1 MSPVEIMRE
10 VERLAEQKLWSGFEI
25 TDIPVAIYDGKQTW
39 LFRHPAP
46 PDPFMPHPDHD
57 EVYVMDGRHPS
68 VVANSI
74 AMINDQIAAT
84 VMLEGVQR
92 TDLSGIASIVIHEMF
107 HVYQAIR
114 HPDWNADVSAL
125 FLYPFDRAELLQL
138 RRLETEAIHR
148 ALHMEN
154 AEESIAWCRHA
165 LQIREH
171 RFRLLPPEAVLF
183 ERNTERHEG
192 LAHYIELKA
201 LGKKTVAFPEE
212 EYAPDGIRGRCYLVG
227 CAWAQLLDRLDP
239 DWPEQLA
246 EKNGYLDER
255 LGSILDTR
263 ISKTVSVDFTSA
275 EKKSAYL
282 KAVSDIVSWNQTRD
296 SLKREF
302 FATFGWKL
310 AIETK
315 TPLRTWGIDP
325 SNAQKLNDAEVLHT
339 RFIRLGSQTDRIE
352 MLKGSALTVG
362 AGAHPLFDGIQSAVF
377 QLVREPRAEFND
389 ETVEIESEGFKAQIR
404 KTNLQRLSLDYVDKS
419 RMGGA

>member
-1 MSPVEIMRE
+1 
-10 VERLAEQKLWSGFEI
+10 
-25 TDIPVAIYDGKQTW
+25 
-39 LFRHPAP
+39 
-46 PDPFMPHPDHD
+46 
-57 EVYVMDGRHPS
+57 
-68 VVANSI
+68 
-74 AMINDQIAAT
+74 
-84 VMLEGVQR
+84 
-92 TDLSGIASIVIHEMF
+92 
-107 HVYQAIR
+107 
-114 HPDWNADVSAL
+114 
-125 FLYPFDRAELLQL
+125 
-138 RRLETEAIHR
+138 
-148 ALHMEN
+148 
-154 AEESIAWCRHA
+154 
-165 LQIREH
+165 
-171 RFRLLPPEAVLF
+171 
-183 ERNTERHEG
+183 
-192 LAHYIELKA
+192 
-201 LGKKTVAFPEE
+201 
-212 EYAPDGIRGRCYLVG
+212 
-227 CAWAQLLDRLDP
+227 LLDRLDP

-263 ISKTVSVDFTSA
+263 ISKTVSVGFTSA